1 MIKTVTIVSTLM
13 VSASLWAAPI
23 TITKQNG
30 GLFGYKNTE
39 QTNYNDGSI
48 FLRCTDPGV
57 TRCKIQNSTAKITYN
72 GQQTTISDE
81 TMEAIDSKVMQ
92 SITTTNTHGKILMDD
107 AFFINY
113 TYNVTTNTIQYL
125 IYVKAEAQALGL
137 I

>member
-1 MIKTVTIVSTLM
+1 MIKTLTIVSALM
-13 VSASLWAAPI
+13 VSVSLQGAPI

-48 FLRCTDPGV
+48 FLKCTDPGV
-57 TRCKIQNSTAKITYN
+57 TRCKIQNLTARITYN

-81 TMEAIDSKVMQ
+81 TMDAIDAKVME
-92 SITTTNTHGKILMDD
+92 SITISNTHGKILIDN
-107 AFFINY
+107 ALFVSY
-113 TYNVTTNTIQYL
+113 TYNVTTNTIHYL